1 MMSNIIQTFWTKPM
15 SFPKVYLYTEL
26 AYASAKSI
34 KEQGYNLVMYTDT
47 AGEELLSDFPYDEIK
62 VVDMEDTNPAMFAA
76 IKYKALNLEP
86 LGTIHLDFDILLSK
100 SGISPKPDWK
110 VIVERSLFGDEES
123 SDYKKAQKFLQAN
136 GLPSGMK
143 REVFKVSPYC
153 TGAVGFNDENLKS
166 EFLDNYFEAIE
177 MYKNKKI
184 DCTIDLVL
192 EQQYLPYIAKTDIDI
207 VSSGGKFIYPDPR
220 DRRVR
225 YYKDK
230 NIGYIHLH
238 NRSKFTE
245 AGQNE
250 FHKFLDKDDI
260 KIINRNYYR
269 YISK

>member
-1 MMSNIIQTFWTKPM
+1 M
-15 SFPKVYLYTEL
+15 
-26 AYASAKSI
+26 
-34 KEQGYNLVMYTDT
+34 GRD
-47 AGEELLSDFPYDEIK
+47 
-62 VVDMEDTNPAMFAA
+62 A
-76 IKYKALNLEP
+76 IKFILE
-86 LGTIHLDFDILLSK
+86 
-100 SGISPKPDWK
+100 K
-110 VIVERSLFGDEES
+110 VE
-123 SDYKKAQKFLQAN
+123 
-136 GLPSGMK
+136 
-143 REVFKVSPYC
+143 
-153 TGAVGFNDENLKS
+153 DENLKS

-184 DCTIDLVL
+184 DCTIDFVL